1 MQNMKTNNN
10 SIIQYCE
17 HCDKE
22 VTCNIVEKYEV
33 MNIFEDEATI
43 LTKRAYCPHCNNEI
57 WVGELH
63 DFNLAQREAAW
74 RRKNGYLS
82 INQLEELLIK
92 YNIGK
97 RPFSLAI
104 GLGEQTFTN
113 YLNGSIPKK
122 ATQQLLSR
130 VYNNPTFYLEL
141 VEQNK
146 KLLND
151 ITLKK
156 TITAANNLL
165 NKNELSIL
173 FIYATYIL
181 AKCGDITPLQLQ
193 KMLYYTQACFI
204 MFYNKLAFTDECE
217 AWVHGPVY
225 RSVYEK
231 YKDYK
236 YESIAQPLQAPQ
248 VKSDEAAILNLV
260 IEYFGKYSGKVL
272 ESFTHKE
279 LPWIKAREGLTQ
291 DEPSNRII
299 DNNLIFEYFTDIKN
313 KYHIISLPDIKKY
326 IDRLW

>member
-1 MQNMKTNNN
+1 MKTKTNK
-10 SIIQYCE
+10 IIQYCE
-17 HCDKE
+17 HCDKDVE
-22 VTCNIVEKYEV
+22 CNIIEKYEV
-33 MNIFEDEATI
+33 MNTFGSETAI
-43 LTKRAYCPHCNNEI
+43 LTKRAYCPHCHNEI

-74 RRKNGYLS
+74 RRQNGYLS
-82 INQLEELLIK
+82 IQQLEELLTK

-97 RPFSLAI
+97 RPFSLAL

-130 VYNNPTFYLEL
+130 VYNNPSFYLEL
-141 VEQNK
+141 VDQNK
-146 KLLND
+146 NLLNEV
-151 ITLKK
+151 TLKK
-156 TITAANNLL
+156 TISAANNLI
-165 NKNELSIL
+165 NKNEKSLL

-204 MFYNKLAFTDECE
+204 IFYNKFAFADECE

-236 YESIAQPLQAPQ
+236 YDAIPQPLKVPELMSQ
-248 VKSDEAAILNLV
+248 ETTILDLV

-272 ESFTHKE
+272 EKFTHKE
-279 LPWIKAREGLTQ
+279 LPWLKAREGLSENET
-291 DEPSNRII
+291 SNRVI
-299 DNNLIFEYFTDIKN
+299 DNELIYNYFTDIKN
-313 KYHIISLPDIKKY
+313 KYNIVSLPDIQLY
-326 IDRLW
+326 IDHLW